1 MISIDIINK
10 IITKFQNIMIV
21 QESEDI
27 YPNSPIEK
35 Q

>member
-1 MISIDIINK
+1 MISIV
-10 IITKFQNIMIV
+10 ITSKFQNIMIV